1 MTNRTGIEWLSLN
14 TASSTPLHRQIDE
27 GVKIAIAMNRL
38 RAGDRLP
45 TVRGLADHMGIHP
58 NTVSRAYSG
67 LVRDGVL
74 VAQPGRG
81 TFVPSEVD
89 DLGAERQVRLDSII
103 TRSLVR
109 ALSLGFP
116 LEQIEASF
124 TREVAGFREDIEDPV
139 KRGIRS

>member
-1 MTNRTGIEWLSLN
+1 
-14 TASSTPLHRQIDE
+14 
-27 GVKIAIAMNRL
+27 
-38 RAGDRLP
+38 
-45 TVRGLADHMGIHP
+45 
-58 NTVSRAYSG
+58 
-67 LVRDGVL
+67 VL

-81 TFVPSEVD
+81 TFGPSEVD